1 MPDKNQDL
9 HGNVPENC
17 TVALLLIDVINDLEF
32 EGAEALAQAA
42 LPMAQRIAALKL
54 RAEAKGI
61 PAIYINDN
69 FGRWR
74 SDFRKLVQHCLED
87 GVRGEAVARLLRPDD
102 NDYFVLKPKHSAF
115 YATTLDTLL
124 TYIGARTLIM
134 VGMAGNICIL
144 FSANDAYMRD
154 YNIIVPSDC
163 IASNTPEDNAYA
175 IQQMRDILK
184 TDITPSTNLD
194 LDEILNRHSLN
205 ER

>member
-1 MPDKNQDL
+1 M
-9 HGNVPENC
+9 
-17 TVALLLIDVINDLEF
+17 
-32 EGAEALAQAA
+32 
-42 LPMAQRIAALKL
+42 
-54 RAEAKGI
+54 
-61 PAIYINDN
+61 
-69 FGRWR
+69 
-74 SDFRKLVQHCLED
+74 
-87 GVRGEAVARLLRPDD
+87 RGEAVARLLRPDD